1 MCFSP
6 EASFTAAALLLPAGV
21 ISTFRAYQT
30 DRRYVVICALP
41 FLFGIQQLLEGLV
54 WVAGA
59 HADRDSIQRLSLAYM
74 FFSWLAWPIGVPF
87 STYFLESSRRRW
99 IYLVFAIAGGMLGAV
114 QYFPYFAHNGWL
126 VTKFLEH
133 AISYEGIELF
143 DFIVGRETTYII
155 YALIIIAPLLLSSD
169 RDVKIFGV
177 LVTIVLATTYA
188 LFRYAYIS
196 VFCFGGALMSL
207 YLVYM
212 IFKKDK
218 RLTEIACLVSPSTR

>member
-21 ISTFRAYQT
+21 ISTYRAYQT
-30 DRRYVVICALP
+30 DRRYVAICALP

-59 HADRDSIQRLSLAYM
+59 HADQDSIQRLSLAYM
-74 FFSWLAWPIGVPF
+74 FFSWLAWPIWVPF
-87 STYFLESSRRRW
+87 STYFLESSRRAW
-99 IYLVFAIAGGMLGAV
+99 IYLVFAISGGMLGAV
-114 QYFPYFAHNGWL
+114 QYFPYFAHNDWL

-212 IFKKDK
+212 IFKKD
-218 RLTEIACLVSPSTR
+218 RRRTVIACVVSP

>member
-1 MCFSP
+1 
-6 EASFTAAALLLPAGV
+6 
-21 ISTFRAYQT
+21 
-30 DRRYVVICALP
+30 
-41 FLFGIQQLLEGLV
+41 LFGIQQLLEGLV

-188 LFRYAYIS
+188 FFRYAYIS

-207 YLVYM
+207 YLVYT
-212 IFKKDK
+212 IFKKD
-218 RLTEIACLVSPSTR
+218 RRRTEIACVVSP